1 MNNTSALLQLLAD
14 PTRLEILAAL
24 KGGEVP
30 VGQIVQKVGIQQS
43 GVSRHLRLLHQA
55 GVVKVRADG
64 QRRLY
69 ALCPEPFHELD
80 TWISSYRA
88 LWSDR
93 LDRFAGALTA
103 VQRDRIEKEDP

>member
-1 MNNTSALLQLLAD
+1 MSNTSALLQLLSD
-14 PTRLEILAAL
+14 PTRLEILAIL
-24 KGGEVP
+24 RDGECP

-69 ALCPEPFHELD
+69 ALCPEPFRDLD
-80 TWISSYRA
+80 DWISSYRA

-93 LDRFAGALTA
+93 LDLFAGALTA
-103 VQRDRIEKEDP
+103 VQMGRRNKDQS